1 MQHQLGG
8 FCFLLFLLGLLIALH
23 HTHDRLSTHY
33 WQSARLQTEWQHT
46 WQHAQR
52 KMHSAAAKLARDR
65 SFLKNVTWK
74 LTHSAQQS
82 ITAATAGEEHWQV
95 TVFGKQCA
103 VLHGIHNSTAQEMC
117 RSMHRGQASAFTR
130 HAPPQLGYLH
140 AFTTAAGAV
149 LVTLPLQEKWLRQQ
163 QSLATLRA
171 TLPPTRLALSRTA
184 PSHTARRFVYTQDY
198 LNHLFEHAQRY
209 QELLFWSCVLLY
221 VALVVLCVMLY
232 FLARRQAHALQC
244 DLQHLAAWSEQPTEG
259 GLLQVKVEH
268 ALVQRILHN
277 FGRALQA
284 QLHYL
289 ASVKKQ
295 ITVKN
300 SLLARLSK
308 ENHRVRDTLA
318 QQTLARSVIDQAAH
332 FNTYFITNNLAIR
345 DNAQYLRSAIFAVYR
360 QQLKPLL
367 QLSSRW
373 RQEFNQRHVAD
384 FLGAY
389 YNADQENFLLRLEK
403 DMRQLATLAEET
415 YATLTGTLNFTR
427 QLSNRTR
434 NILTPLQF
442 WEQALTE
449 YTTPLAI
456 NFTTVLHQAQELTTK
471 IATPRRIKFSNRC
484 AADYQLLAVPSML
497 VTAFYHLYQFFLP
510 ETQVGVEISSHT
522 SLKNKQLYVTV
533 STTSST
539 ADQHRAITKFHLAQ
553 ARLILQK
560 YHIEV
565 LLSWLNNSLVVSTS
579 NNTSAAHHP
588 AKHASSLSN

>member
-8 FCFLLFLLGLLIALH
+8 FCFFLFLLGLLVALD
-23 HTHDRLSTHY
+23 HTQDRLSTHY
-33 WQSARLQTEWQHT
+33 WQSTRLQTELQHT
-46 WQHAQR
+46 LQHAQR
-52 KMHSAAAKLARDR
+52 EMQVAATKLASDR
-65 SFLKNVTWK
+65 SFIKNVTWK

-82 ITAATAGEEHWQV
+82 ITAAIAGEEHWQV
-95 TVFGKQCA
+95 TVFEKKCA
-103 VLHGIHNSTAQEMC
+103 VLHGIHNTTAQEMC
-117 RSMHRGQASAFTR
+117 RSMRRGQASAFTS
-130 HAPPQLGYLH
+130 HEPLQLGYLH

-149 LVTLPLQEKWLRQQ
+149 LVTLPLQEKWLTQQ
-163 QSLATLRA
+163 PSLATLRA
-171 TLPPTRLALSRTA
+171 TLPPTQLALSSVA
-184 PSHTARRFVYTQDY
+184 NNHAAVHFVYIQDY

-209 QELLFWSCVLLY
+209 QELLFWSRVLLY
-221 VALVVLCVMLY
+221 AALVVLCVMLY
-232 FLARRQAHALQC
+232 FLARRQAHAMQC

-259 GLLQVKVEH
+259 GLLQIKVEH

-277 FGRALQA
+277 FGSMLQA

-289 ASVKKQ
+289 ASIKKQ

-300 SLLARLSK
+300 RLLARLSK
-308 ENHRVRDTLA
+308 ENHHVRDTLA

-332 FNTYFITNNLAIR
+332 FNTYFIANNIAIR
-345 DNAQYLRSAIFAVYR
+345 DNAQDLRTAIFAVYR

-389 YNADQENFLLRLEK
+389 YNAEQENFLLRLEK

-415 YATLTGTLNFTR
+415 YTTLTSTLHFTR
-427 QLSNRTR
+427 QLSSRTR

-449 YTTPLAI
+449 YTTPLEI
-456 NFTTVLHQAQELTTK
+456 NFTTVLHRAQELTTK
-471 IATPRRIKFSNRC
+471 IVAPRRIKFSNHF
-484 AADYQLLAVPSML
+484 AADYQLLTVPSML
-497 VTAFYHLYQFFLP
+497 VAAFYHLYQFFLP
-510 ETQVGVEISSHT
+510 ETQACVEINSHT

-539 ADQHRAITKFHLAQ
+539 ADKYSVVKKFHLAQ

-565 LLSWLNNSLVVSTS
+565 LLSWLNNSLVVSTN
-579 NNTSAAHHP
+579 NNTNAANHHE
-588 AKHASSLSN
+588 KHASSISD